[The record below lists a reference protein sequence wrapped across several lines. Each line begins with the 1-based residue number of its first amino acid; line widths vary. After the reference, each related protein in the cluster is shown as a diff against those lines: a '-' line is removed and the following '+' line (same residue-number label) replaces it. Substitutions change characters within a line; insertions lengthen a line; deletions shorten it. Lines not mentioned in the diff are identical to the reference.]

1 MVKPLAALAG
11 VTKLHRLGGQVVQ
24 ALSDV
29 TLFILRGEFVAVTGP
44 SGSGKSTL
52 LSILGCLDRPSRGQ
66 YLLDGADVLTLT
78 RIQIAQFR
86 NQRIGLVFQNFNLL
100 PRLSALENVE
110 LPLFYRRRPLLNARA
125 KAQLTLERV
134 GLAHRMYHVPAQLS
148 GGEQQRVAIAR
159 AIVND
164 PDLLLADEPTG
175 ALDTSTRDEILSLF
189 AELNATGLTIVLVTH
204 DREVA
209 SHARRAIRL
218 RDGIVEGPRCP
229 NGLI

>member
-1 MVKPLAALAG
+1 VVKPLAALAG

-29 TLFILRGEFVAVTGP
+29 TLFILRGEFVAITGP

-100 PRLSALENVE
+100 PRLSALENVA

-148 GGEQQRVAIAR
+148 GGEQQRVALAR

-218 RDGIVEGPRCP
+218 RDGIVEEPRCP
-229 NGLI
+229 HGPI

>member
-110 LPLFYRRRPLLNARA
+110 LPLFYRRRPLLGARA

-218 RDGIVEGPRCP
+218 RDGIVEGPGCP

>member
-218 RDGIVEGPRCP
+218 RDGIVEGHRCP